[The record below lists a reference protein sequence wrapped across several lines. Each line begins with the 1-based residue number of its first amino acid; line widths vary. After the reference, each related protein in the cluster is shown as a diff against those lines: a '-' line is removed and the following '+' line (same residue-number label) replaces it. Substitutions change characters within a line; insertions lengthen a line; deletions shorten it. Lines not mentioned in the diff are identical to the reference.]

1 MNCRSGAEER
11 AVLKVGVVYFEAF
24 ASSCSSSVMLC
35 SSLPTRSPTATE
47 TDGRYI
53 IRSSAFC
60 GDERY
65 VALTL
70 IGDLAKR
77 NFAEKH
83 HII

>member
-1 MNCRSGAEER
+1 LAGVCFPKECDEKRNASTLGLFTQAE
-11 AVLKVGVVYFEAF
+11 
-24 ASSCSSSVMLC
+24 ASFIEPMECLSV
-35 SSLPTRSPTATE
+35 SKLPE
-47 TDGRYI
+47 G
-53 IRSSAFC
+53 AFC

>member
-1 MNCRSGAEER
+1 MLFSMKLNSLR
-11 AVLKVGVVYFEAF
+11 AKYAGFVEPME
-24 ASSCSSSVMLC
+24 C
-35 SSLPTRSPTATE
+35 LPVSKLPQGTQWL
-47 TDGRYI
+47 
-53 IRSSAFC
+53 C

>member
-1 MNCRSGAEER
+1 MQREMR
-11 AVLKVGVVYFEAF
+11 ARLK
-24 ASSCSSSVMLC
+24 
-35 SSLPTRSPTATE
+35 SLPKTE
-47 TDGRYI
+47 ASFI
-53 IRSSAFC
+53 EPMECLSVSKLPESAFC

-65 VALTL
+65 GALTL

>member
-1 MNCRSGAEER
+1 VPDEQVCECLYDVGKLSIERFSRPRKKCHNIMRLDCDRSI
-11 AVLKVGVVYFEAF
+11 AVELNF
-24 ASSCSSSVMLC
+24 
-35 SSLPTRSPTATE
+35 
-47 TDGRYI
+47 
-53 IRSSAFC
+53 FC
-60 GDERY
+60 GVGRY